1 MNEIEIINTLDTI
14 PYNLESIR
22 LFMEGVLDRIG
33 IETWSIGLLITNNED
48 MRRYNY
54 RWRNI
59 DAATDVL
66 SFAQSEG
73 ESIPVMENQLVEAG
87 DIVVSLERVAEQ
99 SELLN
104 RPMEEELRRV
114 IIHGMLHLKGM
125 DHPGDDFEGN
135 MLTLQEKL
143 VSGTRHLAVSS

>member
-33 IETWSIGLLITNNED
+33 VKAWSIGLLITNDED

-66 SFAQSEG
+66 SFVQSEG
-73 ESIPVMENQLVEAG
+73 ESIPVMEDQFMEAG
-87 DIVVSLERVAEQ
+87 DIVVSFERVAEQ

-114 IIHGMLHLKGM
+114 IIHGMLHLAGM
-125 DHPGDDFEGN
+125 DHPGDDFEGT

-143 VSGTRHLAVSS
+143 VSGTGNLVVSL